1 MAEQPAGQQHQCLAG
16 LQGRVCAQLHR
27 HVQVSRPAL
36 PALHVRRGAGRVPS
50 RLPRAVDCAR
60 NSYEGVHEVQAI
72 QYFAERSRDDTL
84 LKHKL
89 MRSELASMAKL
100 MSKADKYAATDSTM
114 RV

>member
-1 MAEQPAGQQHQCLAG
+1 M
-16 LQGRVCAQLHR
+16 LQGV
-27 HVQVSRPAL
+27 HV
-36 PALHVRRGAGRVPS
+36 
-50 RLPRAVDCAR
+50 
-60 NSYEGVHEVQAI
+60 VQAI

-100 MSKADKYAATDSTM
+100 LTKADKYVATDSTM